1 MYKTFCVPL
10 LTGFTLL
17 SELSRNATVISL
29 PVNSKDGA
37 RVVGHIQQS
46 VVALPVGVCGGW
58 EQGKE
63 AGQCLH
69 RN

>member
-1 MYKTFCVPL
+1 MYKTFCLHL

-17 SELSRNATVISL
+17 SKLGRNATVISL
-29 PVNSKDGA
+29 PANSKAGA

-46 VVALPVGVCGGW
+46 VVALHVGVCGGW

-63 AGQCLH
+63 ARQCL
-69 RN
+69 